1 MPFFEIKRV
10 ILVETALLS
19 LLCNMEN
26 RKKRD
31 SIRTMGKGYYHF
43 CTDGLKGGKLFYTS
57 AQFAYGMILIGLIT
71 LKFNVR
77 VYAFVLMPN
86 HIHIILSGTG
96 ENCLDAFDYLR
107 KKISIRLTQD
117 GYHPLPPDYGFVLIP
132 ITDLR
137 RMKSEIAYVL
147 RNPLEK
153 NISLPYGYP
162 WGSGWL
168 CHSAMAC
175 YYKGTPVS
183 DMSKREVKR
192 LFTTCDSIPPH
203 WEYSPERG
211 LNPAGFLD
219 MSLTDKLFP
228 TPKDMETFLVK
239 DYESYV
245 RIANDLGESVEFSP
259 SEIKDIVTGV
269 LQARFSGRS
278 LDSLS
283 EDEKC
288 KLAVEL
294 ANRYNLSSFE
304 ISRSIFIKE
313 HIVRQVLT
321 SKDYRY

>member
-1 MPFFEIKRV
+1 MPYYDIKRV
-10 ILVETALLS
+10 IFVETALLS
-19 LLCNMEN
+19 LLCTMDN

-31 SIRTMGKGYYHF
+31 DIRNMGKGYYHF

-71 LKFNVR
+71 LKFNIK

-96 ENCLDAFDYLR
+96 ENCLKAFDYLR
-107 KKISIRLTQD
+107 KKISIRLIQD
-117 GYHPLPPDYGFVLIP
+117 GYPPLPPDYGFVLVP
-132 ITDLR
+132 ITEPH

-153 NISLPYGYP
+153 NISIPYGYP

-168 CHSAMAC
+168 YHSAMAC
-175 YYKGTPVS
+175 YYNGTPVS

-192 LFTTCDSIPPH
+192 LFTTCDIIPPH
-203 WEYSPERG
+203 WEYSQERG
-211 LNPAGFLD
+211 LNPAGFVDL
-219 MSLTDKLFP
+219 SLTDRLFP
-228 TPKDMETFLVK
+228 TPKDMESFIVK

-245 RIANDLGESVEFSP
+245 RIANDLGETMEFSP
-259 SEIKDIVTGV
+259 SEIKDIVTSV
-269 LQARFSGRS
+269 LQSKFGGRS
-278 LDSLS
+278 LNNLS

-294 ANRYNLSSFE
+294 ANTYNLSSFE
-304 ISRSIFIKE
+304 ISRSIFLKE
-313 HIVRQVLT
+313 HIVRQVLY
-321 SKDYRY
+321 SKDYR